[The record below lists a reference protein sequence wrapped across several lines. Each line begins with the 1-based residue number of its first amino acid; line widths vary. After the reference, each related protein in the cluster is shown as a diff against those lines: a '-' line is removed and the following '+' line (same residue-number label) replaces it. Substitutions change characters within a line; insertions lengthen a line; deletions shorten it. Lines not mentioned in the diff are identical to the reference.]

1 MQRQGFCQN
10 RILGVVCQPLFGV
23 PPVEKRPILKHPLLR
38 NLIFCY
44 YDRNSTEAYLY
55 LKICLLNLFLNLP
68 LIALFWFSYL
78 QHAEIDIGFLHIVPD
93 AVRPIAPQL
102 IVVSTPPLN
111 KTFEHMRGPPTL
123 LGWCPTRRRYV
134 Q

>member
-1 MQRQGFCQN
+1 MDT
-10 RILGVVCQPLFGV
+10 LT
-23 PPVEKRPILKHPLLR
+23 H
-38 NLIFCY
+38 
-44 YDRNSTEAYLY
+44 D
-55 LKICLLNLFLNLP
+55 
-68 LIALFWFSYL
+68 
-78 QHAEIDIGFLHIVPD
+78 DIRA
-93 AVRPIAPQL
+93 AVRARYGTIAETRGASAPPIAPQL

>member
-1 MQRQGFCQN
+1 MDQQTIAYGLTWVGTAAWVLCFWWMHRISTRQDALLTELRDLAQTQQD
-10 RILGVVCQPLFGV
+10 ILREVHPDVGEMKEHVV
-23 PPVEKRPILKHPLLR
+23 E
-38 NLIFCY
+38 
-44 YDRNSTEAYLY
+44 E
-55 LKICLLNLFLNLP
+55 
-68 LIALFWFSYL
+68 IAL
-78 QHAEIDIGFLHIVPD
+78 
-93 AVRPIAPQL
+93 QL